1 MKRIKTIGVCC
12 TTVHKEPV
20 KDIIDSLALKVKES
34 GEYRM
39 LVYQCFGDLFYFTSN
54 DYGARS
60 VFDIFNCDMLDVMV
74 VLTTSIHDRSVV
86 KKIVS
91 KCLANGVQ
99 VISVAEEM
107 DGAYCCNL
115 GFGEAFSEIVEHVI
129 SVHNCKKI
137 KVMAGYPDNDFSLT
151 RVNSCSEVMK
161 RHGLKLEDNDIL
173 YGNFWDQP
181 TFEAMD
187 AFFASGEP
195 LPDAFICCNDSMAIA
210 VCSKLTEHGYSVP
223 DDVIV
228 TGFDGIEIER
238 YHNPRLCTAV
248 CDSDEIADV
257 IMKMSDDITSG
268 APCKPYSVQVSYD
281 PVFSESCG
289 CRQHSSADRNRLL
302 TDYVRSHSEFRV
314 FEEHMDNMEN
324 DIAAD
329 PTPKKVRDALKGYG
343 FKGSALCV
351 TKTLR
356 DYLSGNS
363 DSENISETTYP
374 QQMVM
379 LCNTIDEAQQYD
391 NMEFSSDILLPDLEG
406 AFDVEYKT
414 LFVIPV
420 YFQCTVMGYY
430 VTPYVRQAMHNDR
443 LCVFSMTL
451 NRCLET
457 MRLHEHLSVLNRR
470 LSFLFTHDQLTG
482 IYNRYGFYNSFSGC
496 IKNVDGKKDVFIV
509 SADLNDM
516 KDINDKHGHSAGDDA
531 LVITAKALTMAAD
544 GDDEIICSRF
554 GGDEFVVAKVCSGD
568 AGKQGEQYRSKFTAA
583 LKELNATSGKP
594 YIVRVS
600 FGLYHSALEGVNS
613 IDSLLELADELMYS
627 DKARYKRRPRNLPRL
642 GKK

>member
-1 MKRIKTIGVCC
+1 MKKLKTIGVCC

-20 KDIIDSLALKVKES
+20 KDIIDSLARKVNES

-39 LVYQCFGDLFYFTSN
+39 LVYQCFGDLFYFTSS

-60 VFDIFNCDMLDVMV
+60 VFDIFSCDMLDVMV

-86 KKIVS
+86 DKIVS

-99 VISVAEEM
+99 VISVAEKI
-107 DGAYCCNL
+107 DGAYCCDL
-115 GFGEAFSEIVEHVI
+115 GFGEAFSEIVEHVV
-129 SVHNCKKI
+129 SVHGCKNI
-137 KVMAGYPDNDFSLT
+137 KVMAGYPDNEFSLT
-151 RVNSCSEVMK
+151 RVNSCAEVMQ
-161 RHGLKLEDNDIL
+161 RHGLKLEEKDIL

-181 TFEAMD
+181 TYEAMD

-195 LPDAFICCNDSMAIA
+195 LPDAFVCCNDSMAIA
-210 VCSKLTEHGYSVP
+210 VCSKLMERGYKIP

-248 CDSDEIADV
+248 CDSNKIADAV
-257 IMKMSDDITSG
+257 MKMSEDIMSG
-268 APCKPYSVQVSYD
+268 ASCEPYSVQVSYD

-289 CRQHSSADRNRLL
+289 CCHHSSSDRNRLL
-302 TDYVRSHSEFRV
+302 TDYVRAHSEFRV

-329 PTPKKVRDALKGYG
+329 PTPDKVRSALKSYG
-343 FKGSALCV
+343 FKQSALCV
-351 TKTLR
+351 TKATR
-356 DYLSGNS
+356 DYFSGSTNTES
-363 DSENISETTYP
+363 IPETNYP
-374 QQMVM
+374 QQMV
-379 LCNTIDEAQQYD
+379 LFCSTFEDGSQPDGA
-391 NMEFSSDILLPDLEG
+391 EFSSDILLPDLDG
-406 AFDVEYKT
+406 AFDFGGKT

-420 YFQCTVMGYY
+420 FFQRNIIGYY
-430 VTPYVRQAMHNDR
+430 VTPYVQQNMHNDR
-443 LCVFSMTL
+443 LCTFSMTL

-457 MRLHEHLSVLNRR
+457 MRLHEHLSVLNKR

-482 IYNRYGFYNSFSGC
+482 IYNRYGFYDSFSGC
-496 IKNVDGKKDVFIV
+496 IENLDGRNDVFIV

-516 KDINDKHGHSAGDDA
+516 KDINDKFGHSAGDDA
-531 LVITAKALTMAAD
+531 LMITAKALTMAAD
-544 GDDEIICSRF
+544 GDEQIICSRF
-554 GGDEFVVAKVCSGD
+554 GGDEFVVAKVCTGD
-568 AGKQGEQYRSKFTAA
+568 ADKQGERYRSRFTAA
-583 LKELNATSGKP
+583 LEELNASSGKP
-594 YIVRVS
+594 YVVRVS
-600 FGLYHSALEGVNS
+600 FGMYHSALENVHS
-613 IDSLLELADELMYS
+613 IDSMLELADELMYS